1 MSGAPKVRH
10 PASYPTTDYDKDRMM
25 DIDVRSVDGVTVVE
39 IAGEVNAVTAPAA
52 QERVS
57 PLARAGV
64 RMLLD
69 MTKVT
74 YMSSAGLRM
83 LLSTYRQVAASGGRI
98 VLVGVVEEIRDT
110 MSVTGFLNFFTIYET
125 VDEGLAALQQ

>member
-1 MSGAPKVRH
+1 MSIDTITVDDITVVVMSGDLD
-10 PASYPTTDYDKDRMM
+10 AST
-25 DIDVRSVDGVTVVE
+25 S
-39 IAGEVNAVTAPAA
+39 PAA
-52 QERVS
+52 QQQL
-57 PLARAGV
+57 LALTKPGSRI
-64 RMLLD
+64 LLD
-69 MTKVT
+69 MSEVP